1 MQSEPPNNPLKLPFV
16 VVGAGVGV
24 IMIVVG
30 ALRGRLH
37 IVIAGA
43 ILLGL
48 SCAVIVAIRRGN
60 NPWWTRAPLD
70 YLRRRK

>member
-1 MQSEPPNNPLKLPFV
+1 MQSKPPNNALKLPFAVLCVGIGLIMV
-16 VVGAGVGV
+16 VVGV
-24 IMIVVG
+24 
-30 ALRGRLH
+30 LLGRLH
-37 IVIAGA
+37 TVIGGA
-43 ILLGL
+43 LVLGL